1 MNIDYKKLNDK
12 IVEQAYATVK
22 GMSQD
27 EKRKL
32 IQEKLARA
40 VHYHKSLNST
50 VYHQIED

>member
-12 IVEQAYATVK
+12 IVDQAYATVK

-32 IQEKLARA
+32 INEKLERA
-40 VHYHKSLNST
+40 QHYHKSLKESRA
-50 VYHQIED
+50 I

>member
-1 MNIDYKKLNDK
+1 MNIDYSKLNDQ

-32 IQEKLARA
+32 IDEKLERA
-40 VHYHKSLNST
+40 QHYHKSLKESPA
-50 VYHQIED
+50 I